1 MKFQISNI
9 HKCMFDSKLKTS
21 LCAKEEKVYG
31 NTIDKFNTLG
41 SLTNPKVCFSLFPD
55 QWLEFSRT

>member
-41 SLTNPKVCFSLFPD
+41 SLTNPKVCFSLFP
-55 QWLEFSRT
+55 ET